1 MFVYIET
8 WHWNLEMS
16 IILTPVLKFT
26 LYPKCNQNYYTQR
39 LFLSFECN
47 EQGELDLISV
57 LSIPSPVL
65 KKMIFSLILL
75 CNYLFYVANFRKQPR
90 DCFQE
95 FCWHRHQGS
104 KRKSNLSS
112 VFRASWKPAKWLS
125 PWRVTWRHSCVRL
138 PPRR

>member
-1 MFVYIET
+1 MT
-8 WHWNLEMS
+8 Q
-16 IILTPVLKFT
+16 KFGNVHNIDT
-26 LYPKCNQNYYTQR
+26 CIKIYLISKMLPKLLYSLR

-47 EQGELDLISV
+47 EQSELDLINV

-104 KRKSNLSS
+104 KRKSNLST
-112 VFRASWKPAKWLS
+112 VFRAS
-125 PWRVTWRHSCVRL
+125 
-138 PPRR
+138 